1 MKKNVRSMIILAVIL
16 VFTMTSAALA
26 DTIVSP
32 VFQFSGVQAAPTA
45 TPEPEAEA
53 AGEGETA
60 DAAEEPTEVQQPE
73 ADPEP
78 DVKLSVSSNLAG
90 GSVVMEGTELVLT
103 LTVEGAEGY
112 AYTIQWQQSSDGG
125 ATWTDVAGA
134 TGAQYRLKLKPA
146 HTGMYWRATI
156 DLGEPVT
163 EE

>member
-1 MKKNVRSMIILAVIL
+1 MKKSIRQAIILAMVMIL
-16 VFTMTSAALA
+16 AVTSTALA
-26 DTIVSP
+26 DTIVSSSFKFNSVMEQP
-32 VFQFSGVQAAPTA
+32 EETPTV
-45 TPEPEAEA
+45 
-53 AGEGETA
+53 
-60 DAAEEPTEVQQPE
+60 EPTEEPAATSVEEDVEAQQTE
-73 ADPEP
+73 TEPEP
-78 DVKLSVSSNLAG
+78 DVKLSVTTNLAD

-125 ATWTDVAGA
+125 ASWTDVAGA
-134 TGAQYRLKLKPA
+134 NEIQYRLKLKPE